1 MRLIGPLTLLFMSS
15 VSVGSL
21 GRRSIARRA
30 GGYRTSFVLSIA
42 VAITVLG
49 SVMVSLPAWA
59 DGCTYGPSAGQV
71 ARKARDND
79 LVCVPQSV
87 ADTVK
92 RENAAS
98 ARGEGHSPPGT
109 IGCVSGLVWR
119 EAFDGDSVCV
129 TPARRSETWQQNL
142 KAGVGST
149 GGQIKADAALLSA
162 VNDARL
168 HPEKY
173 PPNGKT
179 DLGNGV
185 KAKMTACPNPLRE
198 SWALDN
204 AAATHNKH
212 VASVSKDVLKQD
224 QFMGHRNPPPGGPVS
239 WAPSTKDPVDQR
251 VGPLVQ
257 SGYDRKR
264 GEIVAFGQITAA
276 QAVRDWMQND
286 EGSRWGHRNIILDC
300 DYTDVGAAHFVG
312 GPWNHYWTVDV
323 GAH

>member
-1 MRLIGPLTLLFMSS
+1 
-15 VSVGSL
+15 VGSL
-21 GRRSIARRA
+21 LTR
-30 GGYRTSFVLSIA
+30 FVLLIA

-49 SVMVSLPAWA
+49 SVVVSPPAWA
-59 DGCTYGPSAGQV
+59 DGCTYPLGTAPGAGQV
-71 ARKARDND
+71 PRKARDTD

-87 ADTVK
+87 ADTVQK
-92 RENAAS
+92 ENAAS
-98 ARGEGHSPPGT
+98 ARGEGHVPGK

-179 DLGNGV
+179 TVNGV
-185 KAKMTACPNPLRE
+185 TAKMTACPKPLAE
-198 SWALDN
+198 SWALDT
-204 AAATHNKH
+204 AAATH
-212 VASVSKDVLKQD
+212 SRLISTVSQDSLTKD
-224 QFMGHRNPPPGGPVS
+224 FGGHRNPPPSGPVS
-239 WAPSTKDPVDQR
+239 WAPSQTPADSR
-251 VGPLVQ
+251 VGPITQ
-257 SGYDRKR
+257 SGYDKKR
-264 GEIVAFGQITAA
+264 GEIVAWGQTTAA
-276 QAVRDWMQND
+276 LAVQFWMQND
-286 EGSRWGHRNIILDC
+286 ESSNWGHRNIILDC
-300 DYTDVGAAHFVG
+300 DYTDAGAAHFVG
-312 GPWNHYWTVDV
+312 GPGGNYWTVDV

>member
-1 MRLIGPLTLLFMSS
+1 
-15 VSVGSL
+15 VGSL
-21 GRRSIARRA
+21 
-30 GGYRTSFVLSIA
+30 RTPFVLLIA

-49 SVMVSLPAWA
+49 SVVVPLPAWA
-59 DGCTYGPSAGQV
+59 DGGCTYGPTSGNV
-71 ARKARDND
+71 PRKTRAND

-87 ADTVK
+87 ADTVQ

-98 ARGEGHSPPGT
+98 ARGEGHTPGT

-119 EAFDGDSVCV
+119 EGFDGDSVCV

-142 KAGVGST
+142 AAGVGST

-173 PPNGKT
+173 PPIGN
-179 DLGNGV
+179 LGNGV
-185 KAKMTACPNPLRE
+185 KPTMTSCPKPFGE
-198 SWALDN
+198 SWALDT
-204 AAATHNKH
+204 AATTHNKNI
-212 VASVSKDVLKQD
+212 ASVSKDVLAQD
-224 QFMGHRNPPPGGPVS
+224 PLNAHRNPPPAGPVS
-239 WAPSTKDPVDQR
+239 WAPSTQNPVDAR

-257 SGYDRKR
+257 SGYDAKR
-264 GEIVAFGQITAA
+264 GEIVATGQTTAA
-276 QAVRDWMQND
+276 QAVQDWMQND
-286 EGSRWGHRNIILDC
+286 EKSSWGHRNIILDC
-300 DYTDVGAAHFVG
+300 GYTDAGAAHLVG

>member
-1 MRLIGPLTLLFMSS
+1 
-15 VSVGSL
+15 VGSL
-21 GRRSIARRA
+21 RIP
-30 GGYRTSFVLSIA
+30 FVLLIA

-49 SVMVSLPAWA
+49 NVVVPLPAWA
-59 DGCTYGPSAGQV
+59 DGGCTYGPSAGQV
-71 ARKARDND
+71 PRKTRAND

-87 ADTVK
+87 ADTVQ

-98 ARGEGHSPPGT
+98 ARGEGHTPGS

-119 EAFDGDSVCV
+119 EGFDGDSVCV
-129 TPARRSETWQQNL
+129 SPARRSETWQQNL

-185 KAKMTACPNPLRE
+185 KAKMTACPKPLGE
-198 SWALDN
+198 SWALDT
-204 AAATHNKH
+204 AATTHNKH
-212 VASVSKDVLKQD
+212 VASVSKDVLAQD
-224 QFMGHRNPPPGGPVS
+224 QFMGHRNPPPSGPVS
-239 WAPSTKDPVDQR
+239 WAPSTSNPVDSR

-257 SGYDRKR
+257 SGYDKLR
-264 GEIVAFGQITAA
+264 GEIVAFGQTTAA
-276 QAVRDWMQND
+276 QAVQDWMQND
-286 EGSRWGHRNIILDC
+286 EHSSWGHRNIILDC
-300 DYTDVGAAHFVG
+300 SYTDAGAAHLVG